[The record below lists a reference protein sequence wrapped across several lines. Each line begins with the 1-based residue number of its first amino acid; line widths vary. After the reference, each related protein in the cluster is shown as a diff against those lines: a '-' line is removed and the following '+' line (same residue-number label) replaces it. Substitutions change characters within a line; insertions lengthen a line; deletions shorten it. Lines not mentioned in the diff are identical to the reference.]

1 MIFCQ
6 LKFTNLSRRVFQGG
20 VVSAPGR
27 DGVSVL
33 DFFDLLHRIKRL
45 RLLRIAAGD
54 LLDLAVAELV
64 AGDHG
69 RQAVSVSPE
78 NVSLTLQF

>member
-1 MIFCQ
+1 MGYVSNVRPADRPRS
-6 LKFTNLSRRVFQGG
+6 LRRSEA
-20 VVSAPGR
+20 SASGLELACGR
-27 DGVSVL
+27 TSEL
-33 DFFDLLHRIKRL
+33 
-45 RLLRIAAGD
+45 IAAGD